1 MAASLR
7 LRGAASGLRYWSR
20 RQQPAAASLA
30 AVCSRSMA
38 SKTPV
43 GFIGLGNMGNPM
55 AKNLMKHGYPLIIY
69 DVFPDACKEFQD
81 AGEQAGSR
89 PPLKVQD
96 GHLQIQVVSSP
107 ADVAEK
113 ADRII
118 TMLPTSN
125 NAIEAY
131 SGANG
136 ILKKVKKGSL
146 LIDSS
151 TIDPTVSKQLA
162 KEVEKMGAVF
172 MDAPVSGGVGAA
184 RSGNLTFMVGGVED
198 EFAAAQELLGC
209 MGSNVVYCG
218 AVGTGQAAKICNNM
232 LLAISMIGT
241 AEAMNLGIRLGLDP
255 KLLAKILNMSS
266 GRCWSSDTYNPVPGV
281 MDGVPSANNYQ
292 GGFGTT
298 LMAKDLGL
306 AQDSAT
312 STKSP
317 ILLGSQAH
325 QIYRVMCAKG
335 YSKKDFSS
343 VFQFLREEETF

>member
-1 MAASLR
+1 MVSSAPALAQPSVFAFTPSPPQAGCVIQCQAEYPC
-7 LRGAASGLRYWSR
+7 GA
-20 RQQPAAASLA
+20 
-30 AVCSRSMA
+30 CSRSMA

-55 AKNLMKHGYPLIIY
+55 AKNLIKHGYPLVIY
-69 DVFPDACKEFQD
+69 DVFPEACKDFKDSE
-81 AGEQAGSR
+81 
-89 PPLKVQD
+89 
-96 GHLQIQVVSSP
+96 QVVASP
-107 ADVAEK
+107 ADVAER

-118 TMLPTSN
+118 TMLPTSH
-125 NAIEAY
+125 NALEVY
-131 SGANG
+131 TGPKG
-136 ILKKVKKGSL
+136 ILKRVKKGSL

-151 TIDPTVSKQLA
+151 TIDPAVSKELA

-172 MDAPVSGGVGAA
+172 MDSPVSGGVGAA
-184 RSGNLTFMVGGVED
+184 RAGNLTFMVGGLER
-198 EFAAAQELLGC
+198 EFAAARELLEC

-218 AVGTGQAAKICNNM
+218 GVGTGQAAKICNNM

-292 GGFGTT
+292 GGFGTV

-317 ILLGSQAH
+317 ILLGGMSH
-325 QIYRVMCAKG
+325 QIYRMMCAKG
-335 YSKKDFSS
+335 YARKDFSS
-343 VFQFLREEETF
+343 VFQFLREEENL